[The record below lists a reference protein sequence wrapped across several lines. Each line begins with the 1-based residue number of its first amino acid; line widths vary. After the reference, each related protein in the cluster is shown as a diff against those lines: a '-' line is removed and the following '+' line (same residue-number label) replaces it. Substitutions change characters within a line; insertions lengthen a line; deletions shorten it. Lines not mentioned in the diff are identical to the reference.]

1 MNLLDMIEKY
11 CEKDGEEYI
20 THDHYFAIKPASEE
34 ELRTFEKYCHKY
46 GVEGS
51 IAAELIDFYRQSN
64 SLFGYVMCDDEI
76 IFEWWQDS
84 KELWL
89 GNLHMDTF
97 RYSAERKRYGIGD
110 ASHFSYGDE
119 YEFDTLEGMIEAYL
133 RGI

>member
-1 MNLLDMIEKY
+1 MDSVTRIK
-11 CEKDGEEYI
+11 EYI
-20 THDHYFAIKPASEE
+20 KNNFPEWVKVDFSS
-34 ELRTFEKYCHKY
+34 FEDT
-46 GVEGS
+46 
-51 IAAELIDFYRQSN
+51 IDFRKDLSDLYKI
-64 SLFGYVMCDDEI
+64 CDDEI

-89 GNLHMDTF
+89 GNLDMDTF

>member
-34 ELRTFEKYCHKY
+34 KLRIFEKYCHKY

-64 SLFGYVMCDDEI
+64 SLFGYAMCDDEI

-97 RYSAERKRYGIGD
+97 RYSAEKKKSNY
-110 ASHFSYGDE
+110 AP
-119 YEFDTLEGMIEAYL
+119 
-133 RGI
+133 